1 MAREWY
7 VLKVQS
13 GREEKVKNTLAR
25 KIQLAGLEDAVTNI
39 LVPTE
44 NVTEIKGGRKRVRE
58 RKLYPGYVLV
68 EMELTDD
75 VWFVIRDTP
84 GIGDFVGAYGRPV
97 PMRPEEVSRIL
108 KGQQEKEEQPVV
120 KIDLE
125 KGQNVKIKEGPF
137 VNFDGIVDEV
147 FPAKGVVK
155 VIVTIFG
162 RPTPVELEYWQVE
175 KI

>member
-7 VLKVQS
+7 VIRVQS
-13 GREEKVKNTLAR
+13 GREEKVRNTLAR
-25 KIQLAGLEDAVTNI
+25 KIQLAGLDERVTSI

-68 EMELTDD
+68 EMELNDE

-97 PMRPEEVSRIL
+97 PMRPDEVSRIL
-108 KGQQEKEEQPVV
+108 KGQQEKEEQPAPCAFHNPIQPASLAPAPQLTAGRRTARPARAAC
-120 KIDLE
+120 KPRALRPSPE
-125 KGQNVKIKEGPF
+125 TGQAPT
-137 VNFDGIVDEV
+137 
-147 FPAKGVVK
+147 
-155 VIVTIFG
+155 VTAG
-162 RPTPVELEYWQVE
+162 GKL
-175 KI
+175 